1 MYGDPRYLRLLL
13 DWSYR
18 YLVASGSL
26 DSLVVSSVRFWRFT
40 QALSSLTSGEV
51 SPSQSQVSV

>member
-13 DWSYR
+13 DWSYG

-26 DSLVVSSVRFWRFT
+26 DSLVVHRSVSG
-40 QALSSLTSGEV
+40 AL
-51 SPSQSQVSV
+51 PWPYPP